1 MYFKIKQDN
10 YNILSLKIS
19 PTNVLFL
26 TRDIDKF
33 TPFHSPTSLLSIGN
47 DTEMHT
53 QIQYLVGTL
62 LFTET

>member
-10 YNILSLKIS
+10 YDILSLKTS
-19 PTNVLFL
+19 PTNALFL

-33 TPFHSPTSLLSIGN
+33 SPLHSTTSMSIGN

-53 QIQYLVGTL
+53 QIQYLVSTL
-62 LFTET
+62 LSTET